1 MKTSLII
8 LTMLIALPVLSQDA
22 QKATD
27 SSRLDLETLQ
37 YVESEFRKCDRI
49 KAQTVKDGLTIARL
63 QSGINKLQ
71 AAVSAY
77 EIKDGLRQQSSE
89 LTRIQLDAE
98 KKKKPSGWK
107 IALWI
112 LTAGLAGYGAGSM

>member
-1 MKTSLII
+1 
-8 LTMLIALPVLSQDA
+8 MLIALPVLSQDA